1 MEIKLKEI
9 SIRDLAEGYIN
20 DDENGVV
27 GFGGKLNIRPKY
39 QREFVY
45 DDKKR
50 NAVINS
56 VNCNFPLNVM
66 YWVCNEDGTYEVL
79 DGQQRTISICEY
91 VDGSYSINSR
101 AFHNL
106 TNTEQNQIYDYKL
119 LVYFCKGND
128 KEIQDWFKI
137 INIAGEK
144 LTEQELRNAIYTGQ
158 WLIDAK
164 RHFSKTSCPAY
175 QIGEKY
181 MTGSTIRQEY
191 LEKVLYWISEK
202 DGKSIED
209 YMSKHQHDSDAN
221 ELWMYYQSV
230 IDWVN
235 RLFSNYRKEMKG
247 IDWGILYNHY
257 KEQSYNSQK
266 LEEDISRLMMDD
278 DVTSK
283 KGIYTY
289 LITGQEK
296 YLSIRTFT
304 DNQKREAYEKQK
316 GICPNCKE
324 HFEISEMEADHITP
338 WHAGGR
344 TITDNCQMLC
354 RECNRRKSGI

>member
-9 SIRDLAEGYIN
+9 PIKEVTKGYIN

-27 GFGGKLNIRPKY
+27 GYDGKLDIRPKY

-45 DDKKR
+45 NEKQR
-50 NAVINS
+50 NEVINS
-56 VNCNFPLNVM
+56 INSDFPLNVM
-66 YWVCNEDGTYEVL
+66 YWIDKEDGTYEVL

-91 VDGSYSINSR
+91 VDGAYSINSR

-106 TNTEQNQIYDYKL
+106 TKTEQDHILNYKL
-119 LVYFCKGND
+119 LIYFCKGND

-144 LTEQELRNAIYTGQ
+144 LTDQELRNAIYTGT

-164 RHFSKTSCPAY
+164 RHFSKTGCVAY

-181 MTGSTIRQEY
+181 MSGSTIRQEY
-191 LEKVLYWISEK
+191 LETALKWISDRDK
-202 DGKSIED
+202 AQIED
-209 YMSKHQHDSDAN
+209 YMSKHQKDNDAD

-235 RLFSNYRKEMKG
+235 RLFPNYRKEMKG
-247 IDWGILYNHY
+247 IDWGILYNQY
-257 KEQSYNSQK
+257 KDQSYNSSK
-266 LEEDISRLMMDD
+266 LENEVARLMSDD
-278 DVTSK
+278 DVTNK
-283 KGIYTY
+283 KGIYLY

-296 YLSIRTFT
+296 YLNIRAFT

-316 GICPNCKE
+316 GICPNCKN
-324 HFEISEMEADHITP
+324 HFEITEMEADHITP
-338 WHAGGR
+338 WHAGGK
-344 TITDNCQMLC
+344 TNSENCQMLC